1 MKIDNPI
8 HNTSFT
14 PTVPATSSEASAAS
28 STPSGA
34 DFANVLEENKS
45 ADLSATRIT
54 KTGDTLIGIVRD
66 EAKAKAAEAA
76 AKTAHGNKVAD
87 FQLCKSR
94 EKVAAHYYK
103 TAKASGKPTNP
114 PVATPACADPGPFV
128 AAAPAAPAA
137 VAAAPAAAAKPAAPG
152 AAPAAAAPAKK
163 S

>member
-1 MKIDNPI
+1 MKKSLISLA
-8 HNTSFT
+8 TLVLASLFS
-14 PTVPATSSEASAAS
+14 VSAMAKLPA
-28 STPSGA
+28 PS
-34 DFANVLEENKS
+34 
-45 ADLSATRIT
+45 
-54 KTGDTLIGIVRD
+54 D

-103 TAKASGKPTNP
+103 TAKASGKPTSA

-128 AAAPAAPAA
+128 AAAAAPAA
-137 VAAAPAAAAKPAAPG
+137 VAAAPAAAAKPTAPG

>member
-1 MKIDNPI
+1 MKKTFISLA
-8 HNTSFT
+8 TFMVASLFS
-14 PTVPATSSEASAAS
+14 VSALAKLPA
-28 STPSGA
+28 PS
-34 DFANVLEENKS
+34 
-45 ADLSATRIT
+45 
-54 KTGDTLIGIVRD
+54 D

-103 TAKASGKPTNP
+103 TAKSSGKTTNP
-114 PVATPACADPGPFV
+114 PVATPPCADPGPFV

-137 VAAAPAAAAKPAAPG
+137 AVAAAPVAGAKPATPSAP
-152 AAPAAAAPAKK
+152 AAPAPAAAPAKK

>member
-1 MKIDNPI
+1 MKKTFISLA
-8 HNTSFT
+8 TLVVASLFSAS
-14 PTVPATSSEASAAS
+14 VMAKLPA
-28 STPSGA
+28 
-34 DFANVLEENKS
+34 
-45 ADLSATRIT
+45 LS
-54 KTGDTLIGIVRD
+54 D

-103 TAKASGKPTNP
+103 TAKSSGKQTTP
-114 PVATPACADPGPFV
+114 PVATPPCADPGPFV
-128 AAAPAAPAA
+128 AAAPAAAPAA
-137 VAAAPAAAAKPAAPG
+137 VAAAPAAGAKPAAPAAPA

>member
-1 MKIDNPI
+1 MKKSLISLA
-8 HNTSFT
+8 TLVLASLFS
-14 PTVPATSSEASAAS
+14 VSAMAKLPA
-28 STPSGA
+28 PS
-34 DFANVLEENKS
+34 
-45 ADLSATRIT
+45 
-54 KTGDTLIGIVRD
+54 D

-103 TAKASGKPTNP
+103 TAKASGKPTSP

-128 AAAPAAPAA
+128 AAVPAAPAA

-152 AAPAAAAPAKK
+152 AAPAPAAAAPAKK

>member
-1 MKIDNPI
+1 M
-8 HNTSFT
+8 
-14 PTVPATSSEASAAS
+14 
-28 STPSGA
+28 
-34 DFANVLEENKS
+34 NKS
-45 ADLSATRIT
+45 LISLATLVLASLFSVSAMA
-54 KTGDTLIGIVRD
+54 KLPAPSD

-103 TAKASGKPTNP
+103 TAKATGKPTNP

-137 VAAAPAAAAKPAAPG
+137 VAAAPAAGAKPAAPG
-152 AAPAAAAPAKK
+152 AAPAPAAAPAKK

>member
-1 MKIDNPI
+1 MKKSLISLAI
-8 HNTSFT
+8 LVLASLFSVSTMAKL
-14 PTVPATSSEASAAS
+14 PA
-28 STPSGA
+28 PS
-34 DFANVLEENKS
+34 
-45 ADLSATRIT
+45 
-54 KTGDTLIGIVRD
+54 D

-103 TAKASGKPTNP
+103 TAKASGKPTSA

-152 AAPAAAAPAKK
+152 APSAPAAAAPAKK